1 MGLAGVYD
9 VKTADGRVCGTLRVS
24 ESGLL
29 TGFDFRSAEA
39 PDVSRLLCLCGGKAV
54 SLGIPVPD
62 GRGISLR
69 RSFTKR
75 ALEGLGLSAVDGCR
89 LVPLSAPGAPE
100 TAGQTKAPAGDTA
113 EPQKPPAAQAP
124 AAVPSGWL
132 PEPDP
137 ARLLSDPALSADCAG
152 AGDALVSG
160 SGDCTL
166 LALPLRDGG
175 PAPLLPVFLLGEP
188 ASIGGRLHMV
198 FHIRGGTVVPAQK
211 AAQNKF

>member
-69 RSFTKR
+69 RNFTKR

-89 LVPLSAPGAPE
+89 LVPLSAPGAP
-100 TAGQTKAPAGDTA
+100 GCRTA
-113 EPQKPPAAQAP
+113 EPSMNSSKPIKRRKYGTCK
-124 AAVPSGWL
+124 S
-132 PEPDP
+132 
-137 ARLLSDPALSADCAG
+137 SSKSAT
-152 AGDALVSG
+152 S
-160 SGDCTL
+160 
-166 LALPLRDGG
+166 P
-175 PAPLLPVFLLGEP
+175 
-188 ASIGGRLHMV
+188 
-198 FHIRGGTVVPAQK
+198 
-211 AAQNKF
+211 